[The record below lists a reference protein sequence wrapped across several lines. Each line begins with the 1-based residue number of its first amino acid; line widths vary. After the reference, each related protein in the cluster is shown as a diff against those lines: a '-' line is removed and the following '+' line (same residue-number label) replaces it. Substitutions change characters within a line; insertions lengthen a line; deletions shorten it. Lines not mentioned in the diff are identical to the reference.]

1 MVSDFFSK
9 EDFLTLKNNPDLVYL
24 DNAATTQTHR
34 LVVDRM
40 NEYYNHQRATTH
52 RGSYPLSD
60 RATNDYENARRQV
73 AELIS
78 ADPSE
83 VMFTTGATQG
93 LNFVAEWHKD
103 IPVAIISEAEHT
115 SNILPWMVAGR
126 SIENGRLKVIPVK
139 VYSDGSQRLDM
150 DVARDILEKYPQ
162 SILSITT
169 NSNVTGFNSEWETLV
184 SIARLHGTIIC
195 LDATQTI
202 AHKQLD
208 MSLRYRDQAPD
219 WIVFSA
225 HKMYGPTGVG
235 ALYHRH
241 GFKHIRPLQFGGG
254 QIDHL
259 DFNNVIFKN
268 SIERVEPGTQNI
280 AGVLGFGVAAELI
293 NYITY
298 EEIKRIELDLYE
310 CFISNKDIK
319 SLVELDRLFSPRDVT
334 NIFSFRSK
342 LSPYDI
348 ATILGS
354 KNVAVRSGKLCAHP
368 FSDLLSN
375 NGLLRISIAPYN
387 TEQDIELLGSKL
399 KEAVQLLK

>member
-1 MVSDFFSK
+1 MIGDFFSK

-34 LVVDRM
+34 LVVERM

-52 RGSYPLSD
+52 RGNYPLCD
-60 RATNDYENARRQV
+60 RVTNYYENARRQV

-103 IPVAIISEAEHT
+103 IPIAIISAAEHT
-115 SNILPWMVAGR
+115 SNILPWMVSGR
-126 SIENGRLKVIPVK
+126 SVENGRLKVIPVK
-139 VYSDGSQRLDM
+139 IYSDGSQGLDI
-150 DVARDILEKYPQ
+150 DAAKDILEKHPQ

-169 NSNVTGFNSEWETLV
+169 NSNVTGFNSEWETLI
-184 SIARLHGTIIC
+184 SIARLHGTIVC

-202 AHKQLD
+202 AHKQMD
-208 MSLRYRDQAPD
+208 MSLRYRDQSPD
-219 WIVFSA
+219 WMVFSA

-235 ALYHRH
+235 ALYHRY
-241 GFKHIRPLQFGGG
+241 GFQNIRPLMFGGG
-254 QIDHL
+254 QIDHI
-259 DFNNVIFKN
+259 DFNNVLFKN
-268 SIERVEPGTQNI
+268 SVERVEPGTQNI

-293 NYITY
+293 NYVTY
-298 EEIKRIELDLYE
+298 EEIKRIELNLYN
-310 CFISNKDIK
+310 CFINNKDIK
-319 SLVELDRLFSPRDVT
+319 SIGELDRLYPTREAT
-334 NIFSFRSK
+334 TIFSFRSK

-375 NGLLRISIAPYN
+375 NGILRASIAPYN

-399 KEAVQLLK
+399 KEAVQILK

>member
-1 MVSDFFSK
+1 MIGDFFSK
-9 EDFLTLKNNPDLVYL
+9 EDFLTLKNDPNLVYL

-34 LVVDRM
+34 LVVKRM
-40 NEYYNHQRATTH
+40 NEYYNYRRATTH

-60 RATNDYENARRQV
+60 RATSDYENARKQV

-83 VMFTTGATQG
+83 IMFTTGATQG

-150 DVARDILEKYPQ
+150 DVARDILEKHPQ
-162 SILSITT
+162 AILSITT

-184 SIARLHGTIIC
+184 SIARLHGTIVC

-202 AHKQLD
+202 AHKKLD

-219 WIVFSA
+219 WMVFSA

-241 GFKHIRPLQFGGG
+241 GFKNIRPLQFGGG

-293 NYITY
+293 NYVTY
-298 EEIKRIELDLYE
+298 DEIRRIELDLYE
-310 CFISNKDIK
+310 CFISNKDIN
-319 SLVELDRLFSPRDVT
+319 SLVELDRLFSTRDVT

-375 NGLLRISIAPYN
+375 NGILRVSIAPYN

-399 KEAVQLLK
+399 KEAIHLLK